1 MPKNPATSIL
11 NNIQEFK
18 KNSENSSLE
27 KKNSLVLKNS
37 MVLNINNYIYFIM
50 PNADLIQELMKQANL
65 TEDQGNI
72 VSDIFANNFSA
83 GGGAEDMIVNLIA
96 EKLGVDKARAK
107 DIYTIGVG
115 VLTTTGV
122 LDKIK
127 GIFKR

>member
-1 MPKNPATSIL
+1 MNSI
-11 NNIQEFK
+11 E
-18 KNSENSSLE
+18 
-27 KKNSLVLKNS
+27 
-37 MVLNINNYIYFIM
+37 LNIKNNIYFIM
-50 PNADLIQELMKQANL
+50 TNADLIQELMKQANL

-72 VSDIFANNFSA
+72 VSDIFANNFTA
-83 GGGAEDMIVNLIA
+83 GGGAEDVIVNLIA

-115 VLTTTGV
+115 VLTTTGI

>member
-1 MPKNPATSIL
+1 
-11 NNIQEFK
+11 
-18 KNSENSSLE
+18 
-27 KKNSLVLKNS
+27 

-72 VSDIFANNFSA
+72 VNDIFAQNFTP
-83 GGGAEDMIVNLIA
+83 GGGAEDVIVNLIA

>member
-72 VSDIFANNFSA
+72 VNDIFA
-83 GGGAEDMIVNLIA
+83 
-96 EKLGVDKARAK
+96 DKARAK
-107 DIYTIGVG
+107 DIYAIGVT
-115 VLTTTGV
+115 VLTTTGI

>member
-27 KKNSLVLKNS
+27 KKNSLLLKNS

-72 VSDIFANNFSA
+72 VNDIFAQNFTP
-83 GGGAEDMIVNLIA
+83 GGGAEDVIVNLIA

-107 DIYTIGVG
+107 DIYAIGVT
-115 VLTTTGV
+115 VLTTTGI

>member
-1 MPKNPATSIL
+1 MPKNPATIIL

-72 VSDIFANNFSA
+72 VNDIFAQNFTP
-83 GGGAEDMIVNLIA
+83 GGGAEDVIVNLIA

-107 DIYTIGVG
+107 DIYAIGVT
-115 VLTTTGV
+115 VLTTTGI

>member
-27 KKNSLVLKNS
+27 KKDSLVLKNN

-72 VSDIFANNFSA
+72 VNDIFAQNFTP
-83 GGGAEDMIVNLIA
+83 GGGAEDVIVNLIA

-107 DIYTIGVG
+107 DIYAIGVT
-115 VLTTTGV
+115 VLTTTGI

>member
-27 KKNSLVLKNS
+27 KENSLVLKNS
-37 MVLNINNYIYFIM
+37 MVLNINNYIYYIM

-72 VSDIFANNFSA
+72 VNDIFAQNFTP
-83 GGGAEDMIVNLIA
+83 GGGAEDVIVNLIA

-107 DIYTIGVG
+107 DIYAIGVT
-115 VLTTTGV
+115 VLTTTGI

>member
-72 VSDIFANNFSA
+72 VNDIFAQNFTP
-83 GGGAEDMIVNLIA
+83 GGGAEDVIVNLIA

-107 DIYTIGVG
+107 DIYAIGVT
-115 VLTTTGV
+115 VLTTTGI

-127 GIFKR
+127 EIFKR

>member
-1 MPKNPATSIL
+1 
-11 NNIQEFK
+11 
-18 KNSENSSLE
+18 
-27 KKNSLVLKNS
+27 
-37 MVLNINNYIYFIM
+37 MVLNMNNYKYFIM

-72 VSDIFANNFSA
+72 VSDIFAENFTA

-107 DIYTIGVG
+107 DIYAIGVT
-115 VLTTTGV
+115 VLTTTGI

>member
-1 MPKNPATSIL
+1 MPKYLINSIL

-27 KKNSLVLKNS
+27 KENSLVLKNS
-37 MVLNINNYIYFIM
+37 MVLNINNYIYYIM

-72 VSDIFANNFSA
+72 VNDIFAQNFTP
-83 GGGAEDMIVNLIA
+83 GGGAEDVIVNLIA

-107 DIYTIGVG
+107 DIYAIGVT
-115 VLTTTGV
+115 VLTTTGI

>member
-65 TEDQGNI
+65 TQEEGDI
-72 VSDIFANNFSA
+72 VGDIFANNFTA
-83 GGGAEDMIVNLIA
+83 GGGAEDIIVNLIA
-96 EKLGVDKARAK
+96 EKLGVDKKRAK
-107 DIYTIGVG
+107 DIYAIGVT
-115 VLTTTGV
+115 VLTSTGI

-127 GIFKR
+127 GFFKR

>member
-1 MPKNPATSIL
+1 MNSIG
-11 NNIQEFK
+11 
-18 KNSENSSLE
+18 
-27 KKNSLVLKNS
+27 
-37 MVLNINNYIYFIM
+37 LNIKNNIYFIM
-50 PNADLIQELMKQANL
+50 TNADLIQELMKQANL

-83 GGGAEDMIVNLIA
+83 GGGAEDVIVNLIA

-115 VLTTTGV
+115 VLTTTGI

>member
-1 MPKNPATSIL
+1 
-11 NNIQEFK
+11 
-18 KNSENSSLE
+18 
-27 KKNSLVLKNS
+27 
-37 MVLNINNYIYFIM
+37 MVLNMNNYKYFIM

-72 VSDIFANNFSA
+72 VNDIFAQNFTA
-83 GGGAEDMIVNLIA
+83 GGGAEDVIVNLIA

-107 DIYTIGVG
+107 DIYSIGVT
-115 VLTTTGV
+115 VLTTTGI

>member
-1 MPKNPATSIL
+1 MNSIG
-11 NNIQEFK
+11 
-18 KNSENSSLE
+18 
-27 KKNSLVLKNS
+27 
-37 MVLNINNYIYFIM
+37 LNIKNNIYFIM
-50 PNADLIQELMKQANL
+50 TNADLIQELMKQANL

-72 VSDIFANNFSA
+72 VSDIFANNFTA
-83 GGGAEDMIVNLIA
+83 GGGAEDVIVNLIA

-115 VLTTTGV
+115 VLTTTGI

>member
-1 MPKNPATSIL
+1 MLKNPATSIL

-72 VSDIFANNFSA
+72 VNDIFAQNFTP
-83 GGGAEDMIVNLIA
+83 GGGAEDVIVNLIA

-107 DIYTIGVG
+107 DIYAIGVT
-115 VLTTTGV
+115 VLTTTGI

>member
-37 MVLNINNYIYFIM
+37 MVLNMNNYKYFIM

-72 VSDIFANNFSA
+72 VNDIFAQNFTP
-83 GGGAEDMIVNLIA
+83 GGGAEDVIVNLIA

-107 DIYTIGVG
+107 DIYAIGVT
-115 VLTTTGV
+115 VLTTTGI

>member
-72 VSDIFANNFSA
+72 VSDIFAQNFTA
-83 GGGAEDMIVNLIA
+83 GGGAEDVIVNLIA

-107 DIYTIGVG
+107 DIYAIGVT
-115 VLTTTGV
+115 VLTTTGI

>member
-72 VSDIFANNFSA
+72 VNDIFAQIFTP
-83 GGGAEDMIVNLIA
+83 GGGAEDVIVNLIA

-107 DIYTIGVG
+107 DIYAIGVT
-115 VLTTTGV
+115 VLTTTGI

>member
-27 KKNSLVLKNS
+27 KENTPVLKNS

-72 VSDIFANNFSA
+72 VNDIFAQNFTP
-83 GGGAEDMIVNLIA
+83 GGGAEDVIVNLIA

-107 DIYTIGVG
+107 DIYAIGVT
-115 VLTTTGV
+115 VLTTTGI

>member
-72 VSDIFANNFSA
+72 VNDIFAQNFTP
-83 GGGAEDMIVNLIA
+83 GGGAEDIIVNLIA

-107 DIYTIGVG
+107 DIYNIGAS
-115 VLTTTGV
+115 VLTATGV